1 MGSAILC
8 VYLYLIILNHQ
19 YKRLFRSDFYD
30 FSFLNTYSIN
40 QQHLRFVGYASLP
53 NTGQFIKYLDC
64 FGVSGKC
71 EVLQTFT
78 SLGTFLVVAGC
89 SWPGRWGGRAR
100 VSIFSKNHV
109 PPKCHLSQ
117 SASFA
122 KIQEFPQSIFGKLL
136 SINDL
141 GLFLGVYISERTQ

>member
-1 MGSAILC
+1 MMTNCRQKSRQL
-8 VYLYLIILNHQ
+8 
-19 YKRLFRSDFYD
+19 
-30 FSFLNTYSIN
+30 
-40 QQHLRFVGYASLP
+40 
-53 NTGQFIKYLDC
+53 
-64 FGVSGKC
+64 
-71 EVLQTFT
+71 LQLAN
-78 SLGTFLVVAGC
+78 SVAT
-89 SWPGRWGGRAR
+89 R

-141 GLFLGVYISERTQ
+141 GLFLGVYTSEKTQ

>member
-1 MGSAILC
+1 MYFDA
-8 VYLYLIILNHQ
+8 LN
-19 YKRLFRSDFYD
+19 
-30 FSFLNTYSIN
+30 
-40 QQHLRFVGYASLP
+40 
-53 NTGQFIKYLDC
+53 
-64 FGVSGKC
+64 
-71 EVLQTFT
+71 
-78 SLGTFLVVAGC
+78 
-89 SWPGRWGGRAR
+89 R

-141 GLFLGVYISERTQ
+141 GLFLGVYTSERTQ

>member
-1 MGSAILC
+1 MSGS
-8 VYLYLIILNHQ
+8 
-19 YKRLFRSDFYD
+19 
-30 FSFLNTYSIN
+30 
-40 QQHLRFVGYASLP
+40 
-53 NTGQFIKYLDC
+53 FIKY
-64 FGVSGKC
+64 
-71 EVLQTFT
+71 
-78 SLGTFLVVAGC
+78 SLSIKKKKNEKPCRLRLHSHFPKLG
-89 SWPGRWGGRAR
+89 PR

-141 GLFLGVYISERTQ
+141 GLFLGVYTSERTQ